1 MQILWNHWKRKILD
15 SQFWCEH
22 QDDAPEDFWPALLN
36 LEDKQDFWF
45 KRSNKDLSSKFIELN
60 SIIDLFFK

>member
-45 KRSNKDLSSKFIELN
+45 KRSIRYNMKVY
-60 SIIDLFFK
+60 

>member
-36 LEDKQDFWF
+36 LEDKQDYWF
-45 KRSNKDLSSKFIELN
+45 TRSNRLLKFIEPN
-60 SIIDLFFK
+60 FKVYLFFLNN